1 MTRSRREIVDQ
12 VFARFAA
19 RGAAL
24 DRDPEFL
31 TLVELWI
38 EDKID
43 MAEVRARYGELL
55 RRQRD
60 NQKATRASLQ
70 STPSLGSQP
79 VEPGAPDDE
88 T

>member
-1 MTRSRREIVDQ
+1 MTRSRREIVDH

-19 RGAAL
+19 RGTAL

-31 TLVELWI
+31 ALVELWI
-38 EDKID
+38 EHRID
-43 MAEVRARYGELL
+43 MAEVRARYDEML

-60 NQKATRASLQ
+60 NQKAARATIGTMPSPGSERADPGELQ
-70 STPSLGSQP
+70 
-79 VEPGAPDDE
+79 EE